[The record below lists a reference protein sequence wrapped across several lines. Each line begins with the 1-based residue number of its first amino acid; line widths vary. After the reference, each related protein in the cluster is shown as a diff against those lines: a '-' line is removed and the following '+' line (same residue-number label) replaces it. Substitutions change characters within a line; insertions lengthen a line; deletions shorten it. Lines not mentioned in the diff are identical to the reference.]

1 MTHTNPTDRMI
12 NRRSLLRFGVVGAGS
27 IAAATVLSSCNNAD
41 TPAPG
46 ESIAPTGVEGVEQ
59 VQLGEEIT
67 EGIFYPD
74 PYVGPR
80 AYVREPFYTGDKTFT
95 IGVKLSSD
103 VVDDWNTN
111 EFSRWMEERTGVKV
125 EYKVVINTDSDL
137 TRVNAQITAGDM
149 PDAYLGLPFTADQ
162 VSLYGSQG
170 LFHPLEDLI
179 ETYSPMMRQIMSDY
193 PDWGATLTARDGHK
207 YQISTPN
214 DCFHCRVSPGRAF
227 INQKY
232 LDAVGASMP
241 ETTEELREV
250 LKQFKEQDPSG
261 TGSMIPFAVGSSEW
275 GDFIDS
281 YIMNSFLYNPG
292 SDGQGGGW
300 LRLVDGQVDFAANR
314 PEWREALR
322 YLRTLNL
329 DGTLDRT
336 AFTITGDELLR
347 AGNQG
352 RLGFVRS
359 YYWGWFAD
367 IDYEN
372 PDALWRDYVSVPPLA
387 GPEGVR
393 YARWDYESDRSRPF
407 VITKNCENPEVL
419 VQWADYMMDL
429 EGGLRGSSGN
439 EDNWSYVEEGGLGID
454 GRQALYWG
462 KSWPA
467 PAGTS
472 WGSATLSYSS
482 NDQRLAAYVDANS
495 PTLEVDLY
503 NATTVYEEFKPP
515 QEMYLPSM
523 IFDESAAARR
533 ADIATS
539 IESHVR
545 SNMAAFAIGEKD
557 IEDDGAW
564 DEYVAALESM
574 GLLEYIDLHQQAHD
588 ARQG

>member
-1 MTHTNPTDRMI
+1 MTSTHRADRTI
-12 NRRSLLRFGVVGAGS
+12 ARRSLLRFGAAGAGS
-27 IAAATVLSSCNNAD
+27 IAAATALSSCNTGD
-41 TPAPG
+41 PVAPG
-46 ESIAPTGVEGVEQ
+46 ESVEATGVEGVDP
-59 VQLGEEIT
+59 VQIGDEV
-67 EGIFYPD
+67 EGILYPD

-80 AYVREPFYTGDKTFT
+80 AHVREPFYTGDKTFR
-95 IGVKLSSD
+95 IGVKLNTE
-103 VVDDWNTN
+103 VVGDWNTN
-111 EFSRWMEERTGVKV
+111 EYSKWLEERTGVKV
-125 EYKVVINTDSDL
+125 EYEVVLNTDDDL
-137 TRVNAQITAGDM
+137 TRVNAQLTAGDM
-149 PDAYLGLPFTADQ
+149 PDAYLGIPFTQDQ

-170 LFHPLEDLI
+170 VFQPVENLI
-179 ETYSPMMRQIMSDY
+179 ETYAPMMRQIMSDY
-193 PDWGATLTARDGHK
+193 PDWGASMTALDGHK
-207 YQISTPN
+207 YQMSTPN
-214 DCFHCRVSPGRAF
+214 DCYHCRVSPGRAF

-232 LDAVGASMP
+232 LDAVGAEMP

-250 LKQFKEQDPSG
+250 LRLFKEQDPSG
-261 TGSMIPFAVGSSEW
+261 TGQMIPFACG
-275 GDFIDS
+275 GTDFIDD
-281 YIMNSFLYNPG
+281 YIMNSFLYTPG
-292 SDGQGGGW
+292 SNGQGSGW
-300 LRLVDGQVDFAANR
+300 LRVVDGKVDFAANK

-322 YLRTLNL
+322 YLRQLNL

-336 AFTITGDELLR
+336 AFTMTGDELLR

-352 RLGFVRS
+352 RIGFVRS

-372 PDALWRDYVSVPPLA
+372 PDAMWRDYVSIPPLA

-393 YARWDYESDRSRPF
+393 YARWSYDSDRSRPF

-439 EDNWSYVEEGGLGID
+439 EDNWRYADEGELGIN
-454 GRQALYWG
+454 GRQAVYYG
-462 KSWPA
+462 YTWPA
-467 PAGTS
+467 PTGTS
-472 WGSATLSYSS
+472 WASNTLSYSS
-482 NDQRLAAYVDANS
+482 NDQRLSAYVDPEK

-515 QEMYLPSM
+515 QEMYLPKM

-533 ADIATS
+533 ADVSAS
-539 IESHVR
+539 VESHVR

-564 DEYVAALESM
+564 DEYVSALDAM
-574 GLLEYIDLHQQAHD
+574 GLPDYLELHQQAFD